1 MTKATEMARVS
12 ARGGFNLL
20 WGLVLSTVISAVGT
34 IAITYILGAEKYGLY
49 SIALIA
55 PTLISTF
62 RDWGVN
68 SAMIKYSAQYNAEN
82 NAKIRSIFI
91 SGLVFEIILGL
102 SLSLLSFGLSPLLAL
117 SLHRPTIVPLI
128 QIASLFILSGALVNT
143 ATAAFTGMETMHLYS
158 FMLIIQSTAK
168 TALIVALVLLGFGT
182 LGAVTGF
189 TTASLFAG
197 LAGILLMWTMYKS
210 LPKSTNS
217 KIEIFATIKT
227 MLKYGLP
234 VSIGTIISGFLT
246 VFYSYILAFYVTNNV
261 TIGNYNLAINFSVL
275 ITFFATPVTTMLFP
289 AFSKL
294 DYKKDNETLKN
305 VFQYSVKYASLIVL
319 PVTAIVIALAQ
330 PGIGTIYQSRYAEA
344 PLFLALFSISY
355 FYTAFGNLSIG
366 NLLNGQGFTKFNMK
380 LSLLTV
386 AIGFPT
392 GFLLISHFG
401 VIGLIVASL
410 TVGLPSL
417 LISLRFIKKH
427 FGVSVDWVSSAKI
440 LFSSAITAIL
450 TYILISQLANKHL
463 VVDSLN
469 VAFSN
474 PIRLVIGVIAFV
486 VIFIAAT
493 LGTRTIN
500 RVDLINLREIINV
513 LGPLR
518 KPLRFLLNIIEKLMT
533 ILHTK

>member
-1 MTKATEMARVS
+1 
-12 ARGGFNLL
+12 
-20 WGLVLSTVISAVGT
+20 
-34 IAITYILGAEKYGLY
+34 
-49 SIALIA
+49 
-55 PTLISTF
+55 
-62 RDWGVN
+62 
-68 SAMIKYSAQYNAEN
+68 
-82 NAKIRSIFI
+82 
-91 SGLVFEIILGL
+91 VFEIILGL

>member
-1 MTKATEMARVS
+1 
-12 ARGGFNLL
+12 
-20 WGLVLSTVISAVGT
+20 
-34 IAITYILGAEKYGLY
+34 
-49 SIALIA
+49 
-55 PTLISTF
+55 
-62 RDWGVN
+62 
-68 SAMIKYSAQYNAEN
+68 
-82 NAKIRSIFI
+82 
-91 SGLVFEIILGL
+91 
-102 SLSLLSFGLSPLLAL
+102 
-117 SLHRPTIVPLI
+117 
-128 QIASLFILSGALVNT
+128 VNT

>member
-1 MTKATEMARVS
+1 MTKAAEMARVS

-20 WGLVLSTVISAVGT
+20 WGLVASTVISAVGT

-68 SAMIKYSAQYNAEN
+68 SAIVKYSAQYNAEN
-82 NAKIRSIFI
+82 NAKIRSIFL
-91 SGLVFEIILGL
+91 SGLLFEILLGL
-102 SLSLLSFGLSPLLAL
+102 SLSLLSFGLSPLLAS

-128 QIASLFILSGALVNT
+128 QIASFFILTGALVNT

-158 FMLIIQSTAK
+158 FMLIIQSIAK
-168 TALIVALVLLGFGT
+168 TVLIVALVLLGFGT
-182 LGAVTGF
+182 LGAITGF
-189 TTASLFAG
+189 TTASLTAG
-197 LAGILLMWTMYKS
+197 LAGILLMWTIYKS
-210 LPKSTNS
+210 LPKATNG
-217 KIEIFATIKT
+217 KLEMMATIKT

-234 VSIGTIISGFLT
+234 VSIGTILSGFLS
-246 VFYSYILAFYVTNNV
+246 VFLSYILAIYVTKNA
-261 TIGNYNLAINFSVL
+261 TIGNYNLALNFSVL

-305 VFQYSVKYASLIVL
+305 VFQYSVKYAALIVV
-319 PVTAIVIALAQ
+319 PVTAMVVALAQ
-330 PGIGTIYQSRYAEA
+330 PAIGTIYQNRYADA
-344 PLFLALFSISY
+344 PLFLALFSLSY
-355 FYTAFGNLSIG
+355 LYTAFGNLSIG
-366 NLLNGQGFTKFNMK
+366 SLLNGQGFTKFNMH

-386 AIGFPT
+386 AIGFPM
-392 GFLLISHFG
+392 GFLLISRFG
-401 VIGLIVASL
+401 VIGLIVTTL

-417 LISLRFIKKH
+417 LISLRFVKKH
-427 FGVSVDWVSSAKI
+427 FGVSVDWASSAKI
-440 LFSSAITAIL
+440 LFSSVITAIL
-450 TYILISQLANKHL
+450 TYALISQL
-463 VVDSLN
+463 
-469 VAFSN
+469 AFSN

-486 VIFIAAT
+486 VIFVVAT
-493 LGTRTIN
+493 LVTRTIN
-500 RVDLINLREIINV
+500 RGDLNSLREIVNV

-533 ILHTK
+533 ILNAK